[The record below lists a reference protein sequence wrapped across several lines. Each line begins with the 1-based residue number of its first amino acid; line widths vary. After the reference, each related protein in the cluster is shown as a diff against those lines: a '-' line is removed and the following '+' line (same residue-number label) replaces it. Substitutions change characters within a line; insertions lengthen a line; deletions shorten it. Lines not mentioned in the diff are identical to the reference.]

1 MHVRG
6 VPLGSLERKVEEV
19 VPENQEFA
27 FQTVG
32 EQLKAERDRRGWSLD
47 EIATRTRIPIRH
59 LESLEK
65 SNFSKIPGTT
75 YALGFTRSYARA
87 MEMDEAKLGSELR
100 VELAEAGQS
109 SYPTPSQNYEPADPS
124 SVPSKMLAW
133 TAAVIGVLVIAGY
146 FIFRSFSL
154 DGPTAPVETPVS
166 SEQPA
171 VNAAAPPTPSAAP
184 AADAM
189 GEVVMTATGVVWVKV
204 YDADKKRLFESEMKA
219 GDKYTVP
226 ADANGPMIVT
236 GRPDLLTLTVGGKAV
251 PPLGTGEKTIAD
263 VGISAK
269 ALAERPAVPISAA
282 PAGTVPNSAAAPLVT
297 QPVPTPTGQ

>member
-1 MHVRG
+1 
-6 VPLGSLERKVEEV
+6 LERKVEEV
-19 VPENQEFA
+19 APENEEFT

-47 EIATRTRIPIRH
+47 DVATRTRIPIRH
-59 LESLEK
+59 LESIEK

-75 YALGFTRSYARA
+75 YALGFARSYART
-87 MEMDEAKLGSELR
+87 MEMDDAKLGSELR

-109 SYPTPSQNYEPADPS
+109 SYPAPSQNYEPADPS

-133 TAAVIGVLVIAGY
+133 TAAAIGVLVVAGY
-146 FIFRSFSL
+146 FIFRISL
-154 DGPTAPVETPVS
+154 DGTSAPVETPVAT
-166 SEQPA
+166 EQPA
-171 VNAAAPPTPSAAP
+171 VNVDAPPAATPV
-184 AADAM
+184 ADTT
-189 GEVVMTATGVVWVKV
+189 GEVVMTATGVVWIKV

-236 GRPDLLTLTVGGKAV
+236 GRPDLLSLTVGGKAV

-269 ALAERPAVPISAA
+269 ALAERPTAPIGAMPGAVTN
-282 PAGTVPNSAAAPLVT
+282 PAIT
-297 QPVPTPTGQ
+297 QPAPSPAAQ